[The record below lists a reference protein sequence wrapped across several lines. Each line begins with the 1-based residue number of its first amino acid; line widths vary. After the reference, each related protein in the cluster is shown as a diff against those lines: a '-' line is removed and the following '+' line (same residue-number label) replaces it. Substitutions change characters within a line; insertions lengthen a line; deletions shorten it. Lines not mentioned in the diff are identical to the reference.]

1 MHNYAN
7 FLFKTI
13 CIIVHMT
20 RKSITSLM
28 ENAKKLLEKH
38 KELSIRQLA
47 LKTKSQWRTIEKAL
61 ETMKSLDVVKERR
74 GNETERVERL
84 FSLKK

>member
-1 MHNYAN
+1 M
-7 FLFKTI
+7 
-13 CIIVHMT
+13 V

-28 ENAKKLLEKH
+28 EDIKKLLEKN

-61 ETMKSLDVVKERR
+61 KTMKNLNVVKERKS
-74 GNETERVERL
+74 NKTERIERL
-84 FSLKK
+84 FSLK

>member
-7 FLFKTI
+7 FLFKSMCT
-13 CIIVHMT
+13 IVHMV

-28 ENAKKLLEKH
+28 EDIKKLLEKN

-61 ETMKSLDVVKERR
+61 KTMKNLNVVKERKS
-74 GNETERVERL
+74 NKTERIERL
-84 FSLKK
+84 FSLK